1 MANGD
6 DSGNGN
12 CHVTKQCKAGYKV
25 LGVTAHSSEVKA
37 NRTDTGGNFY
47 VYNLYDTSGILIA
60 LNRYVYIDT
69 TEQPF
74 SKLTEEDELI
84 LNPPI
89 EEPKEII

>member
-12 CHVTKQCKAGYKV
+12 SHVTKQCKAGYKV
-25 LGVTAHSSEVKA
+25 FGMAAHSAEVKA

-47 VYNLYDTSGILIA
+47 VYNLHDNNGKILA
-60 LNRYVYIDT
+60 MNRYCYKNSE
-69 TEQPF
+69 EQSF
-74 SKLTEEDELI
+74 EEITEEEELI

-89 EEPKEII
+89 EEPKEVI